1 LDSQS
6 DPAASSSSTSTP
18 GSGLSFWSTL
28 VSHGPSSS
36 TPAQQLIDDGLGGG
50 QARKVDDLVVDLFPC
65 PNNGH
70 IFIGFSTQQTTG
82 TGFHLAAQVLCL
94 RCVYV
99 RVRWC
104 VCVWVCNAL
113 TIFICASVADP
124 HGREGEHRFPG
135 RVHIQLELQPAGCRG
150 PGTFFTT
157 REIHLTHR

>member
-1 LDSQS
+1 MEVHWEFYPEYLENMKRILKKTPPSRTSILLLYNFDDDDDNEADQLKALDS
-6 DPAASSSSTSTP
+6 DPTASSSSTP

-94 RCVYV
+94 RACV
-99 RVRWC
+99 
-104 VCVWVCNAL
+104 
-113 TIFICASVADP
+113 S
-124 HGREGEHRFPG
+124 E
-135 RVHIQLELQPAGCRG
+135 
-150 PGTFFTT
+150 
-157 REIHLTHR
+157 